1 MKVQEY
7 CSLAECCIMQKQE
20 EKIAKRERPQEK
32 IGFKIDTKQIRGKE
46 ITTNDRAWKI
56 IKMIEKRELRT

>member
-1 MKVQEY
+1 
-7 CSLAECCIMQKQE
+7 MQKQE

-32 IGFKIDTKQIRGKE
+32 IGFKKDTKQIRGKE